1 MQKCKQITLFFGEL
15 LVFTFSCIFFMLNYL
30 MFSQAHDLLDC
41 RWLSIDTNHFNLAAN
56 EIAHPLRIG
65 YYCGV
70 CTEYLHVQCTKF
82 KQKGINKSYGILICC
97 SIFTQQICFL

>member
-1 MQKCKQITLFFGEL
+1 MQGF
-15 LVFTFSCIFFMLNYL
+15 V
-30 MFSQAHDLLDC
+30 HDKLDC
-41 RWLSIDTNHFNLAAN
+41 RQLHIDISHFCHAAD

-82 KQKGINKSYGILICC
+82 KQKGCILIGC
-97 SIFTQQICFL
+97 SIFTQQICFLIGKTFLFEFRM

>member
-1 MQKCKQITLFFGEL
+1 MNCWFSL
-15 LVFTFSCIFFMLNYL
+15 LVVFFYVKLPNV
-30 MFSQAHDLLDC
+30 SQAHDLLDC
-41 RWLSIDTNHFNLAAN
+41 RRLYIDTNHFSHAAD
-56 EIAHPLRIG
+56 EIAHPLQIG

-97 SIFTQQICFL
+97 SIFTQQICFLIRKTFLLEFRM